1 MLVYS
6 KRKQKG
12 FTLIEIMIALMLGL
26 IVIGGALSI
35 YISTIR
41 SSSDVVKSARLN
53 YDLDS
58 VMQLMDNDIKRAGY
72 WGGAVTKSD
81 TRLNPFTTL
90 TTTINIRTL
99 ANPTVDPGPNAGDC
113 ILYSYDADEDGNV
126 DDNNDVDDVD
136 DIDEHY
142 GFKLDRGA
150 VWIRYSGATTA
161 SCADGLWERITDE
174 NEVLITNLQFSFLA
188 TAAQAAIADTQPALP
203 ALTATSRCLNITA
216 DTVTNAINCAT
227 VPTPVTSGDDIAQKR
242 VINIHLSGYV
252 NGDMSVVKSLSASVK
267 VSNARIYIAP

>member
-1 MLVYS
+1 MHVS
-6 KRKQKG
+6 KRKNKG
-12 FTLIEIMIALMLGL
+12 LTLIEIMISLLLGL
-26 IVIGGALSI
+26 IVIGGAISM

-41 SSSDVVKSARLN
+41 SSSDIVKSARLN

-58 VMQLMDNDIKRAGY
+58 VMQLMANDIKRAGY
-72 WGGAVTKSD
+72 WGGAVTESD
-81 TRLNPFTTL
+81 TRLNPFTL
-90 TTTINIRTL
+90 PTTTINIRTL
-99 ANPTVDPGPNAGDC
+99 ANPTVDPSPNAGDC
-113 ILYSYDADEDGNV
+113 ILYSYDADEDGNI
-126 DDNNDVDDVD
+126 DDNNDIDDVD
-136 DIDEHY
+136 DINEHY

-174 NEVLITNLQFSFLA
+174 NEVLVTNLQFSFLA
-188 TAAQAAIADTQPALP
+188 TAAQVAIANTQPALP

-227 VPTPVTSGDDIAQKR
+227 VLTPVTAGDDIAQKR

-252 NGDMSVVKSLSASVK
+252 NGDISVVKSLSSSVQ
-267 VSNARIYIAP
+267 VSNDRIYTAP